1 MIANA
6 YLNEWRQT
14 APWSDNNM
22 VKQDLVISRLLV
34 ELFNHP
40 KISNSLAFRGGTA
53 IYKLFNLRKSRKKTK
68 QKSFYSNV

>member
-14 APWSDNNM
+14 VPWSDNRM
-22 VKQDLVISRLLV
+22 VEQDLIISRLLV

-40 KISNSLAFRGGTA
+40 KRVA
-53 IYKLFNLRKSRKKTK
+53 
-68 QKSFYSNV
+68 